1 MEPEKRLFEFSW
13 GVNHPE
19 SEEFAAANVVLMMPV
34 GRAVSGM
41 AFGRNLNRAMA
52 YALRDLAND
61 ILSKCPETDPPLYV
75 EEIVV

>member
-1 MEPEKRLFEFSW
+1 MEPKNKLFEFSW
-13 GVNHPE
+13 AVNHPE
-19 SEEFAAANVVLMMPV
+19 KEEFAAANLILMMPG

-61 ILSKCPETDPPLYV
+61 ILSKCPETAPPLYA